1 MSSFLDAP
9 VLSIKFRR
17 GKLLSSSVPGSW
29 PHKYREDFSRTTWLF
44 LLFHTE
50 KEHGT
55 RVLASGSLG
64 LNSVSAT
71 SSVTVIDC
79 ARLGKVKDPDV

>member
-29 PHKYREDFSRTTWLF
+29 PRQCREEFSRMTWLF
-44 LLFHTE
+44 LRFHTE
-50 KEHGT
+50 KDHGT
-55 RVLASGSLG
+55 RVLAPGRLG